1 MASATPTGVLRLFD
15 RFDLLAYQSTVTLLV
30 RLVGAAIIYTT
41 GGTLTSFLIVWYLA
55 EVIAFFFLFGLAA
68 KELHRHG
75 CLRGFRR
82 VQGAL
87 TEGLPGIWRFC
98 RSEEHTSEL
107 QSLLRISYAVFC
119 LKNNKKASVVN

>member
-1 MASATPTGVLRLFD
+1 MRISDWSSDVCSSYLLFYVTAIAFMASATPTGVLRLFD
-15 RFDLLAYQSTVTLLV
+15 RFDLLAYQSTVTSLV

-68 KELHRHG
+68 KELHRPG

-87 TEGLPGIWRFC
+87 TEGLPGIWP
-98 RSEEHTSEL
+98 
-107 QSLLRISYAVFC
+107 
-119 LKNNKKASVVN
+119 